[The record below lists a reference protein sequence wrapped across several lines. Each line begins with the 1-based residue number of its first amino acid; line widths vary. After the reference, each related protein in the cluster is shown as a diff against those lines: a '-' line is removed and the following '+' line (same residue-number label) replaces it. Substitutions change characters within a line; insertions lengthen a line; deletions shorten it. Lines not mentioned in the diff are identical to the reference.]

1 MLRRFFFLSLCVGCF
16 GIAAVAQTPETA
28 PTATSPAR
36 QPTPGPSQVTT
47 AADMAAMP
55 ADVQREYKLLATNRT
70 STMEKEMKE
79 AADAGYR
86 FEKAISGPT
95 AFGGNEALVI
105 MSRPRDGE
113 HKARYEY
120 RLLATTKT
128 STMQKEMQEA
138 GDAGFEHR
146 DETVFKKTFGTEVM
160 VILERDREAQPKL
173 WEYKLLATK
182 KTSTMQKEIL
192 EAANEGYQFV
202 GVSVG
207 ATFFGGSEVVT
218 IMRRPRKE

>member
-1 MLRRFFFLSLCVGCF
+1 MLRRFCSLSLFMACLWVV
-16 GIAAVAQTPETA
+16 AAVAQTPETT
-28 PTATSPAR
+28 PTTTSPAP
-36 QPTPGPSQVTT
+36 QQQAPDSPQ
-47 AADMAAMP
+47 AAP
-55 ADVQREYKLLATNRT
+55 ADVQYEYKLLATNRT

-79 AADAGYR
+79 AAEAGYR

-95 AFGGNEALVI
+95 AFGGAEAMVI

-120 RLLATTKT
+120 KLLATSKT
-128 STMQKEMQEA
+128 STMQKELQEA

-160 VILERDREAQPKL
+160 VILERDREAKPRM

-192 EAANEGYQFV
+192 EAASAGYQFV

-207 ATFFGGSEVVT
+207 STFFGGSEVVT

>member
-1 MLRRFFFLSLCVGCF
+1 MLKRFFSLSLCIACF
-16 GIAAVAQTPETA
+16 GVTAVAQTSEPA
-28 PTATSPAR
+28 PTTNPPTRQQPA
-36 QPTPGPSQVTT
+36 T
-47 AADMAAMP
+47 AAAHTP
-55 ADVQREYKLLATNRT
+55 SADVQYEYRLLATNRT

-95 AFGGNEALVI
+95 AFGGAEAMVI
-105 MSRPRDGE
+105 MSRPKDGE

-120 RLLATTKT
+120 KLLATSKT
-128 STMQKEMQEA
+128 STMQKELQEA

-160 VILERDREAQPKL
+160 VILERDREAKPRL

-192 EAANEGYQFV
+192 EAATAGYQFV

-207 ATFFGGSEVVT
+207 STFFGGSEVVT

>member
-1 MLRRFFFLSLCVGCF
+1 
-16 GIAAVAQTPETA
+16 
-28 PTATSPAR
+28 
-36 QPTPGPSQVTT
+36 
-47 AADMAAMP
+47 MP
-55 ADVQREYKLLATNRT
+55 ADGQLEYKLLATNRT

-79 AADAGYR
+79 TAEAGYR

-95 AFGGNEALVI
+95 AFGGAEALVI
-105 MSRPRDGE
+105 MSRPRDGD

-120 RLLATTKT
+120 KLLATSKT
-128 STMQKEMQEA
+128 STMQKELQEA

-146 DETVFKKTFGTEVM
+146 DETIFQKTFGTEVM
-160 VILERDREAQPKL
+160 IILERDRESKPKF

-182 KTSTMQKEIL
+182 KTSTMQKELL
-192 EAANEGYQFV
+192 EAASAGYQFV

-218 IMRRPRKE
+218 IMRRPRK